1 MTNSNCLEGVR
12 CPQCG
17 QEKRFLI
24 TATITCDV
32 TDDGSEPAGDH
43 CWDDDS
49 LTHCPGCEC
58 QGPLKEFRS

>member
-32 TDDGSEPAGDH
+32 TDDGSEPIGDH
-43 CWDDDS
+43 YWDGDS
-49 LTHCPGCEC
+49 FTRCPECEHE
-58 QGPLKEFRS
+58 GRLKEFRS